1 MNWKINDTNIYAE
14 FKVNTWLEFIENIEN
29 NFIDH
34 KEYLFRGHRDSTW
47 KLESTFDRKY
57 KDSLKKIESR
67 LRIDKSYDELLKIHL
82 KNFKKNSIGKRIN
95 PNKKLNNS
103 EWWALGQHYGLDTPL
118 LDWTLSPYIALYF
131 ALFNPTAPNSK
142 TRTLWI
148 FSPTALQEIA
158 INQEPESEFIK
169 EIDSPIDENIRLLSQ
184 KGKFT
189 KTPNGKSIEQFLTD
203 DSKLGGFTPVLYRI
217 DIPESLRDLFLRHL
231 NSMNINHSTIFPDLT
246 GASELTNRELEILI
260 TYNKWKDTEDFLKR
274 LFTLDHLS
282 HHH

>member
-14 FKVNTWLEFIENIEN
+14 FKVNSWLEFIENIEN

-34 KEYLFRGHRDSTW
+34 KEYLFRGHRDSNW

-57 KDSLKKIESR
+57 KDSLKNIESR
-67 LRIDKSYDELLKIHL
+67 LRINLSYDELLKAHL

-131 ALFNPTAPNSK
+131 ALFNPITPNSK
-142 TRTLWI
+142 VRTLWI
-148 FSPTALQEIA
+148 FSPIALQEIA

-169 EIDSPIDENIRLLSQ
+169 EVDSPVDENIRLLSQ

-189 KTPNGKSIEQFLTD
+189 KTPNGKSIEEFLKD
-203 DSKLGGFTPVLYRI
+203 NIKIQGSHPVLFRI
-217 DIPESLRDLFLRHL
+217 DIPENLRELFLRHL

-246 GASELTNRELEILI
+246 GAAELTNRELEILI
-260 TYNKWKDTEDFLKR
+260 TYNKWRDTKEFQQR
-274 LFTLDHLS
+274 LYTLDYLC
-282 HHH
+282 HH

>member
-14 FKVNTWLEFIENIEN
+14 LKVNSWLEFIENIEN

-57 KDSLKKIESR
+57 RDSQNKIESR
-67 LRIDKSYDELLKIHL
+67 LRINLSYEDLLKTHL
-82 KNFKKNSIGKRIN
+82 ENFKKNSIGKRIN
-95 PNKKLNNS
+95 PNKKLSDS

-131 ALFNPTAPNSK
+131 ALFNPSEPKSGI
-142 TRTLWI
+142 RTLWI
-148 FSPTALQEIA
+148 FSPFALQEIA

-169 EIDSPIDENIRLLSQ
+169 EIDSPVDENVRLLSQ

-189 KTPNGKSIEQFLTD
+189 KTPDGKSIEEFLKD
-203 DSKLGGFTPVLYRI
+203 NIKLQGSHPVLFRI
-217 DIPESLRDLFLRHL
+217 DIPENFRELFLRHL

-246 GASELTNRELEILI
+246 GAAELTNRELEILI
-260 TYNKWKDTEDFLKR
+260 TYNKWRDTKEFRQR
-274 LFTLDHLS
+274 LYTLDYLC
-282 HHH
+282 HH